1 MNPQFIERLQA
12 AILHAPSALIQLNES
27 ALTHR
32 PAPNKWSKKEIFGHL
47 IDSARVNLQRF
58 LEAQHTENK
67 YIIQRYHQDELV
79 QLNDYQN
86 QPIGELIQLW
96 KTTNQQILRVF
107 KNVKKEK
114 LDLPIEIPHQEV
126 SDNLRFVMEDYV
138 VHMEHHL
145 RQILGDSSF
154 LEKKE
159 RREMSVEE
167 AMQQLKK
174 EDLFTTVLE
183 HESMYVEIYQPDG
196 EDHQMPH
203 DQDELYVVISG
214 SGDFYNNG
222 ITKSFQ
228 AGDVLFVP
236 AGDEHRF
243 LNFTDDFKTWVIFYG
258 PKGGEASN
266 QNFYE
271 IKKEIAGEEFTIS
284 TDVNKIDTISAH
296 DFLSNSYWGKGRTLA
311 TMEKIIDG
319 SLVFGLF
326 YENKQIGMARV
337 VSDFVTTAYLADVYV
352 LEKYRGKGLGEW
364 LVDTIMSYEPLS
376 GIRNFLLHTL
386 DAHGLYERVGFR
398 KTIVPERIMEKDIPL
413 KF

>member
-12 AILHAPSALIQLNES
+12 AILHVPSALIQLNES
-27 ALTHR
+27 VLMQR

-67 YIIQRYHQDELV
+67 FVIQRYHQDELV

-107 KNVKKEK
+107 KNIKKEK
-114 LDLPIEIPHQEV
+114 LDLPIEIPHQEI

-138 VHMEHHL
+138 AHMEHHL
-145 RQILGDSSF
+145 KQILGDLNF
-154 LEKKE
+154 LREKE
-159 RREMSVEE
+159 NRNISVHE

-174 EDLFTTVLE
+174 ENLFATVLE
-183 HESMYVEIYQPDG
+183 HGTMSVEIYQPNK

-214 SGDFYNNG
+214 SGDFCNNG

-236 AGDEHRF
+236 AGIEHRF

-258 PKGGEASN
+258 PSGGEASD

-271 IKKEIAGEEFTIS
+271 IKKEIQGEEYLIS
-284 TDVNKIDTISAH
+284 TDVAKINVEAAH
-296 DFLSNSYWGKGRTLA
+296 QYLTHSYWAEGRTL
-311 TMEKIIDG
+311 EKVKQAIDG
-319 SLVFGLF
+319 SLTFGLF
-326 YENKQIGMARV
+326 YKNEQIGMARV
-337 VSDFVTTAYLADVYV
+337 ITDRTIMAYLSDVYI
-352 LEKYRGKGLGEW
+352 LEKYRGKDLGKW
-364 LVDTIMSYEPLS
+364 LVETIVNYEPLKKVK
-376 GIRNFLLHTL
+376 NFVLHTR
-386 DAHGLYERVGFR
+386 DAHGLYEQFGFKNTKR
-398 KTIVPERIMEKDIPL
+398 AEMIMEKIL
-413 KF
+413 S

>member
-1 MNPQFIERLQA
+1 MNPLFIQRLQA
-12 AILHAPSALIQLNES
+12 AILYAPYEIIQLNEP

-67 YIIQRYHQDELV
+67 YIIQRYQQDDLV
-79 QLNDYQN
+79 RLNDYQN
-86 QPIGELIQLW
+86 QSIGEIIQLW
-96 KTTNQQILRVF
+96 RTTNQQILRVF
-107 KNVKKEK
+107 QKIKKEK
-114 LDLPIEIPHQEV
+114 LDLPIEIPHQNI

-145 RQILGDSSF
+145 GQILGSWNF
-154 LEKKE
+154 EEKKE
-159 RREMSVEE
+159 KRKVSVEE

-174 EDLFTTVLE
+174 ENLFTKVLE
-183 HESMYVEIYQPDG
+183 HGTMYVEIYQPNG
-196 EDHQMPH
+196 EDHQLPH

-214 SGDFYNNG
+214 SGGFYNNG

-236 AGDEHRF
+236 AGIEHRF

-258 PKGGEASN
+258 SKGGEQAVN
-266 QNFYE
+266 NFYE
-271 IKKEIAGEEFTIS
+271 VKKEIEGEEFTIS
-284 TDVNKIDTISAH
+284 TNSKKIDTIAAH
-296 DFLSNSYWGKGRTLA
+296 DFITHSYWGKGRTLK
-311 TMEKIIDG
+311 TMQEVIDG

-326 YENKQIGMARV
+326 YENQQIGMGRV

-364 LVDTIMSYEPLS
+364 LVNTIMNYEPLAD
-376 GIRNFLLHTL
+376 IRNFLLHTL
-386 DAHGLYERVGFR
+386 DAHKLYERVGFR
-398 KTIVPERIMEKDIPL
+398 KTIISERIMEKDVPL